1 MEEILERIR
10 DARFTTT
17 DEIYAKRVEIR
28 EIVQSYDYDTQE
40 IYKWYFFFQLCI
52 LKNPLKTLLW
62 NYVIKETINKKD
74 EEKLTLEYCAYK
86 RKCKKILKIN
96 AKRKEKEE
104 KMGTKEKETVKI
116 NSVEDIFKLL

>member
-1 MEEILERIR
+1 MEEILERIKG
-10 DARFTTT
+10 ARFTTT
-17 DEIYAKRVEIR
+17 DEIYTKRVEIR

-62 NYVIKETINKKD
+62 NYVIKETINEKD

-86 RKCKKILKIN
+86 RRCQKILKIN
-96 AKRKEKEE
+96 AKNTEKEE
-104 KMGTKEKETVKI
+104 KLGITEKKTI
-116 NSVEDIFKLL
+116 RISSVEDIFKLL